1 MATLLA
7 SMLIGAGHPALVVSG
22 VAREEIVINDQ
33 LAVPYPYPIVEV
45 AAEEVVKPVE
55 KPGQKYKLRGLPDL
69 KSHLEEDIA
78 EVHRLKEAEEKRIQ
92 DEIIRKQMEV
102 SEDNNKH
109 SVHLCL

>member
-1 MATLLA
+1 MATLLV

-22 VAREEIVINDQ
+22 VAREETILNDQ

-45 AAEEVVKPVE
+45 EVEEVKPKVE

-69 KSHLEEDIA
+69 KSHLEEDMA
-78 EVHRLKEAEEKRIQ
+78 EVHRQKEAEEKRIQ

-102 SEDNNKH
+102 RIDM
-109 SVHLCL
+109 HLRIRCVD